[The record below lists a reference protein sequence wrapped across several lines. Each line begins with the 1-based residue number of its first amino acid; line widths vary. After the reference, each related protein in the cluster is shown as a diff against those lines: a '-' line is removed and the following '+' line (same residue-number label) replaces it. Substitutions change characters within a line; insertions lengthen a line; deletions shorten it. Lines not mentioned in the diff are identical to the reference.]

1 MSQGFNCIYQILSS
15 CHCQK
20 YLLVVF
26 SFKNL
31 CFHGLCFVT
40 TSFNSSLLFISL
52 TIGRISARSI
62 NLQRTRVP
70 GTRFSFYYFYYFPP
84 TVDRQQMLRKQGRVN
99 PRCGSFLSGATTSG
113 LSTARGSAPACN
125 AEDFLGSNSGTIQ
138 PTSHYLGLQQSTFSS
153 HCSYQCQF
161 YLLLTKPFYLY
172 RLVFSTS

>member
-26 SFKNL
+26 SFKNH

-52 TIGRISARSI
+52 TIGRSPPEASISSAPAS
-62 NLQRTRVP
+62 LST
-70 GTRFSFYYFYYFPP
+70 TCYFQQI
-84 TVDRQQMLRKQGRVN
+84 DSRQQMLRKQGRVN
-99 PRCGSFLSGATTSG
+99 PKCGSFLSGATTSG
-113 LSTARGSAPACN
+113 LSRARGSAPACN
-125 AEDFLGSNSGTIQ
+125 LVDFLGSNSGTIQ

-172 RLVFSTS
+172 RLVSNTS